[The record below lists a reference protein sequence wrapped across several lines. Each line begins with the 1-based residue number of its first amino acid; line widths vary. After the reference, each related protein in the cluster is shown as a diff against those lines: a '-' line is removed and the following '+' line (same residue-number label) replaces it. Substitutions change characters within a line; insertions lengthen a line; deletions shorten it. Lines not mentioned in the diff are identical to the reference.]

1 MEFRDSGFKDTKGV
15 TIYFLIVIKMFDP
28 SFFSSLSLLCTVG
41 SSGLIKR

>member
-28 SFFSSLSLLCTVG
+28 SFFHPYPYYVRLEVQDS
-41 SSGLIKR
+41 